1 MTVSLCTALPRVV
14 DRRTKNGFPERVAAV
29 EVDGITAQVSQ
40 DLLLG
45 SVVLRTRRTRA
56 AHVSTVRTGGS
67 ASPMALIF
75 GSACG
80 TLLWAFTQERGRD
93 LGCSST
99 GECLSE
105 TSVKSAARHHSRTT

>member
-56 AHVSTVRTGGS
+56 DTS
-67 ASPMALIF
+67 ARFAPGVQLRRW
-75 GSACG
+75 
-80 TLLWAFTQERGRD
+80 L
-93 LGCSST
+93 
-99 GECLSE
+99 
-105 TSVKSAARHHSRTT
+105 